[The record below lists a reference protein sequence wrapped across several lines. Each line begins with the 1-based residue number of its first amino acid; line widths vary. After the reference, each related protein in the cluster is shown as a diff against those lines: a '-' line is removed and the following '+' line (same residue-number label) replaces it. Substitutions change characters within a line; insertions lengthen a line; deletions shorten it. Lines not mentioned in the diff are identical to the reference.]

1 MATAQKTAATVTA
14 PLQPADPK
22 ADYQKLFDTLGDA
35 YWAASD
41 LTAKDQIQGA
51 RDAVHQILTAITQAQ
66 IDKDTAELVKLGPT
80 VDKTNVALKKLKEDI
95 NNIVKKIQVAAEIEN
110 AIAKVLSLAGKLT

>member
-1 MATAQKTAATVTA
+1 MATTPTVPA

-22 ADYQKLFDTLGDA
+22 AYYQQLFDSLGDA

-41 LTAKDQIQGA
+41 VAAKDQIQGA

-66 IDKDTAELVKLGPT
+66 LDEDTSELISLGAI
-80 VDKTNVALKKLKEDI
+80 VDKTNIALKKLQGDI
-95 NNIVKKIQVAAEIEN
+95 DSIVKKIQVAADVES
-110 AIAKVLSLAGKLT
+110 AIGKVLSLAGKLS